1 MVLLT
6 NRMNEDLKATLIS
19 IVVYLTGIAVLRF
32 IVFRKSDIMF
42 RFTTMSIT
50 FTVYVSILSKLMVN
64 WGAFAHILGDLSII
78 VIGSVTYA
86 IINRYLRKPLDVAVM
101 AMKNMADCNLAF
113 EIPKMVR
120 RDELGKLIENVRI
133 LQGKMKEVI
142 QDITDSSIEL
152 SCMSHEV
159 SSTSSNIAQGAHEQ
173 SASFE
178 QICATIENVSD
189 HIKRSVYNAQESR
202 NVAESA
208 LALMR
213 EVVVSTQ
220 NSAHATQQIADKV
233 QLINDIAF
241 QTNILALNASVEAA
255 RAGEAGRGFAVVAS
269 EVRKLAEFSRSV
281 AEEIIEMVEKAQE
294 ITKQAENLVNE
305 TIPKIESANT
315 LSNEIAA
322 ASQEQSNGVMEI
334 NHAMQELNNVT
345 QSNSADS
352 QTMSNSA
359 QSLLGHATKLR
370 ENMSVFQLE

>member
-1 MVLLT
+1 
-6 NRMNEDLKATLIS
+6 MNEDIKATLIS
-19 IVVYLTGIAVLRF
+19 IVVYLVGIAVLRF

-64 WGAFAHILGDLSII
+64 WGSFAHILGDLSII
-78 VIGSVTYA
+78 VIGSITYA
-86 IINRYLRKPLDVAVM
+86 IINRYLRKPLDAAVM

-120 RDELGKLIENVRI
+120 RDELGTLIENVRT
-133 LQGKMKEVI
+133 LQGKMKEVV
-142 QDITDSSIEL
+142 QDISDSSIEL

-173 SASFE
+173 SAAFE

-220 NSAHATQQIADKV
+220 NSANATQQIADKV

-322 ASQEQSNGVMEI
+322 ASQEQSNGVVEI

-352 QTMSNSA
+352 QTMSTSA